1 MATKSTDSDKAKR
14 LVSTA
19 KTKARKL
26 VADARAKAKSILAAA
41 KAKARKLLVDAR
53 VKALK
58 TKMAAKKPP
67 VPRKPRTVTHR
78 ATPKSELP
86 RSLRLLK
93 AYNAV
98 QSRLGPGALVSLS
111 ALRAELPDWPRDV
124 FNRELAQART
134 DQILTLQGWGGR
146 TGKIPTPLVKGAI
159 RERGELLVFARRT

>member
-1 MATKSTDSDKAKR
+1 MATKQTDSATAKR

-19 KTKARKL
+19 RTKARKL
-26 VADARAKAKSILAAA
+26 VADARAKAKTILSAAR
-41 KAKARKLLVDAR
+41 AKARKLIADAR
-53 VKALK
+53 AKAK
-58 TKMAAKKPP
+58 TKAKMAAKKPSAP
-67 VPRKPRTVTHR
+67 QKPRSPK
-78 ATPKSELP
+78 PKSELP

-98 QSRLGPGALVSLS
+98 QTRLGSGALISLS

-159 RERGELLVFARRT
+159 RERGELLVFARRV

>member
-1 MATKSTDSDKAKR
+1 MATKQTDSATAKR

-19 KTKARKL
+19 RTKARKL
-26 VADARAKAKSILAAA
+26 VADARAKAKTILSAAR
-41 KAKARKLLVDAR
+41 AKARKLIADAR
-53 VKALK
+53 AKAK
-58 TKMAAKKPP
+58 TKAKMAAKKPSAP
-67 VPRKPRTVTHR
+67 QKPRSPR
-78 ATPKSELP
+78 SPKPKSELP

-98 QSRLGPGALVSLS
+98 QTRLGSGALVSLS

-159 RERGELLVFARRT
+159 RERGELLVFARRL